1 MSCTHFV
8 VRRVSLC
15 PLLSGP
21 CICQCLR
28 RVGVLSVLD
37 RPHILSHLL
46 FSSLS
51 LFFGTQGTCALTCAA
66 LLACPFGLSLA
77 LPGWAP
83 SVMFCTSITVAVA
96 AFKIVEFVLRRSP
109 EGCVYSFGFRK
120 CRTLIQEGGGEVMDT
135 VIFFYSGDA
144 GA

>member
-1 MSCTHFV
+1 MSMSETCRCAKCSRPPAYSFAFV
-8 VRRVSLC
+8 V
-15 PLLSGP
+15 LL
-21 CICQCLR
+21 
-28 RVGVLSVLD
+28 
-37 RPHILSHLL
+37 
-46 FSSLS
+46 SLS